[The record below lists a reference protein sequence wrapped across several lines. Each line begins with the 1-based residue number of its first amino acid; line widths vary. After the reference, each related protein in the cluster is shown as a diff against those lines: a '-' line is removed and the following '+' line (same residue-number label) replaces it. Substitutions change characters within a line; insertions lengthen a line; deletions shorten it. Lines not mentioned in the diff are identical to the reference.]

1 MKLIFQTCDSVAD
14 LVGEALG
21 DVVGDTV
28 GLVVGD
34 SVGDCVGEAVTT
46 GTGHD
51 VEGSNVTCSAE
62 LAVFL
67 IVAED
72 PSPCIGGKNFDA
84 EVDVPT
90 SGGRTNFKQKDEQQ
104 QREKR
109 KEHGD
114 NVANGRVKARKS
126 KESAE
131 PDKTEEEV

>member
-1 MKLIFQTCDSVAD
+1 MTREKCAICY
-14 LVGEALG
+14 EG
-21 DVVGDTV
+21 DEIV
-28 GLVVGD
+28 
-34 SVGDCVGEAVTT
+34 
-46 GTGHD
+46 
-51 VEGSNVTCSAE
+51 SA
-62 LAVFL
+62 
-67 IVAED
+67 AEIRA
-72 PSPCIGGKNFDA
+72 SRNIGGKNFDA